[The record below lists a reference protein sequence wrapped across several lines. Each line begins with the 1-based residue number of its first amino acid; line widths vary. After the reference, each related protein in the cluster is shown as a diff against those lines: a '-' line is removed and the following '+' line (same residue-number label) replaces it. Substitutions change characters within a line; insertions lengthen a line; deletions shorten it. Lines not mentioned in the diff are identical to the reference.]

1 MGAIRVARPQIC
13 RKYIHHGLTL
23 GCLLRL
29 TTLDDCRLVCK
40 RSSGNSRDR
49 RRVARQVDRAITATD
64 SREWL
69 VQVHRAHSAKSSDFL
84 SLFLPKKGKQ
94 NSLNDISLKEKEHQ
108 S

>member
-1 MGAIRVARPQIC
+1 MGTIRIARPQIC

-49 RRVARQVDRAITATD
+49 RRVARQVDRAIAATD

-84 SLFLPKKGKQ
+84 SLFLPKK
-94 NSLNDISLKEKEHQ
+94 EKDHQ